1 MYDPINALRSYEVQ
15 ERELGG
21 REQDRAM
28 RNQLAQLQFASQ
40 ERARA
45 QQNML
50 AQAQMQQ
57 QARMGGDRNRIAQ
70 ERVAAQERLGQARMN
85 QPIWDAERGVFI
97 QRPGMGQGGPGM
109 GGGVVT
115 PQGLPPRRNP
125 ELEKLQ
131 AKTAFQLPDL
141 LQQGEM
147 AIQQIDQMIG
157 SESGTVKEHAG
168 FQNAVGMPNIMT
180 LAPRVMPGMFPG
192 SDTASFNKRLDQVK
206 GGAFME
212 AFQNLRGGGQITEKE
227 GEKATAAITRMD
239 TAQSEKEFKAAA
251 RELQGIIKRGM
262 DNARRQAQTG
272 GNRPAPAAA
281 GQFKVL
287 GVEPPR

>member
-1 MYDPINALRSYEVQ
+1 
-15 ERELGG
+15 
-21 REQDRAM
+21 
-28 RNQLAQLQFASQ
+28 
-40 ERARA
+40 
-45 QQNML
+45 
-50 AQAQMQQ
+50 
-57 QARMGGDRNRIAQ
+57 
-70 ERVAAQERLGQARMN
+70 
-85 QPIWDAERGVFI
+85 
-97 QRPGMGQGGPGM
+97 M
-109 GGGVVT
+109 GGGVIT

-157 SESGTVKEHAG
+157 SESGKVKEHAG

-239 TAQSEKEFKAAA
+239 TAQSEAEFKAAA
-251 RELQGIIKRGM
+251 REFQGIIRKGM

-272 GNRPAPAAA
+272 GNRPAQAPAQ
-281 GQFKVL
+281 GQFRVL
-287 GVEPPR
+287 GVEGR